1 MAKAVVC
8 IGDYCSGIPA
18 HVCMSGSSDVF
29 VNGRSVRRKGD
40 ILTLGE
46 KLTQGS
52 NSVFVNDIGITRTGD
67 LVSCGFHVMGDSKN
81 VFAE

>member
-29 VNGRSVRRKGD
+29 KKGRSVCRKGD

-46 KLTQGS
+46 KLIQGS
-52 NSVFVNDIGITRTGD
+52 NSVFVNGIGVARTGD
-67 LVSCGFHVMGDSKN
+67 MVSCGFKVISGSKN
-81 VFAE
+81 VFAS

>member
-1 MAKAVVC
+1 MGKAIVC
-8 IGDYCSGIPA
+8 VGDYCSGIPA

-29 VNGRSVRRKGD
+29 EKGRSVCRKGD

-52 NSVFVNDIGITRTGD
+52 SSVFVNDIGVARTGD
-67 LVSCGFHVMGDSKN
+67 MVSCGFKAISGSSN
-81 VFAE
+81 VFSE

>member
-29 VNGRSVRRKGD
+29 VNGRSVCRKGD

-46 KLTQGS
+46 KLTPGS

>member
-1 MAKAVVC
+1 MGKAIVC

-18 HVCMSGSSDVF
+18 HVCMSGSNDVF
-29 VNGRSVRRKGD
+29 VNGRSVSRKGD

-52 NSVFVNDIGITRTGD
+52 NSVFVNGMGVTRTGD
-67 LVSCGFHVMGDSKN
+67 LVSCGFKAISGSSN
-81 VFAE
+81 VFSE